1 MSQHDQREKLFE
13 RAKYGE
19 ISGEEA
25 DGEAVRLGLS
35 RFSSEPGPGEFR
47 PEDLAHW
54 TLPMA
59 VAWIAYMDL
68 EEVREWSAPYRAEC
82 FDWYWQRW
90 RVGFEDQFMRVGIS
104 NSAPSQHF
112 HFLR

>member
-25 DGEAVRLGLS
+25 DAEAVRLGLS
-35 RFSSEPGPGEFR
+35 RFSSEPGPDEFR
-47 PEDLAHW
+47 PEDLTHW

-59 VAWIAYMDL
+59 LAWIAYMDL
-68 EEVREWSAPYRAEC
+68 KEVREWSAPYRPSASTGIGS
-82 FDWYWQRW
+82 DGAS
-90 RVGFEDQFMRVGIS
+90 VLKDQFMRVGIS

-112 HFLR
+112 HFLQ